1 MSYKAPRNWRPCTTL
16 GRTPLLFT
24 PYVFVQATDGGHSMF
39 PRHSWGEDTSNLL
52 LIVQV
57 SMWVVSCITH
67 ELGNF
72 RGVSQIFGEANQKAT
87 LGF

>member
-1 MSYKAPRNWRPCTTL
+1 MLVVL
-16 GRTPLLFT
+16 GQFFVILLVS
-24 PYVFVQATDGGHSMF
+24 VFVLATVGGNSMF
-39 PRHSWGEDTSNLL
+39 PRHSCGEDTSNLL

-67 ELGNF
+67 ESGNF
-72 RGVSQIFGEANQKAT
+72 RGGSQIFGEANQRAT